1 MNKCVG
7 SSKDTRNRIYSTIT
21 QLNEELDKSY
31 EMIDTLDFDR
41 DFPIL
46 ITTTTRIKI
55 LKEFI
60 ELFKLIKNYNTTT
73 RIILLERTSFLTKR
87 VKLHFSQL
95 KRLKDNVADN
105 MMFFTTLLRV
115 LLSLTINKKN

>member
-1 MNKCVG
+1 
-7 SSKDTRNRIYSTIT
+7 
-21 QLNEELDKSY
+21 
-31 EMIDTLDFDR
+31 MIDTLDFDI
-41 DFPIL
+41 DFPAL

-55 LKEFI
+55 LKQFI
-60 ELFKLIKNYNTTT
+60 ELFKLVKNNSACN
-73 RIILLERTSFLTKR
+73 RVIILEKTAFLSKR

-115 LLSLTINKKN
+115 LLSLTINNKKN